1 MRCSKCQ
8 KVLPKCTIP
17 FLIWN
22 GTHTN
27 AKRIYFFFSFSLS
40 CHYFIILILSLS
52 LLIFANS
59 DLCPWPILPSIELH
73 LLLADLAKS
82 PASAFAKLH
91 PSLSA
96 ESLSWF
102 GCLCLILG
110 IGFCLIS
117 GIIVL
122 QVWCFELVM
131 IGSGFG
137 QWCWVCRLL
146 VGSDLVVGSD
156 FSPLALFI

>member
-1 MRCSKCQ
+1 M
-8 KVLPKCTIP
+8 VLTQMLKE
-17 FLIWN
+17 FN
-22 GTHTN
+22 
-27 AKRIYFFFSFSLS
+27 FFFLFPSLVIILLYLFSLS
-40 CHYFIILILSLS
+40 LSLSLS

-82 PASAFAKLH
+82 PASAFTELH

-96 ESLSWF
+96 KSLSWF

-137 QWCWVCRLL
+137 QWCWVDFGWCWVCRLL